1 MLQEAHSGKLEQAP
15 IKPSLLAVFL
25 TEVIDSE
32 TACSR
37 MSSHL
42 FYIFLKMGP
51 FRVKHIFPSLA
62 FLFAKT
68 PVQPK

>member
-15 IKPSLLAVFL
+15 IKPSLLAVSL
-25 TEVIDSE
+25 TEVINSE

-42 FYIFLKMGP
+42 FYIFFKNGP
-51 FRVKHIFPSLA
+51 IQGKNTFFRL
-62 FLFAKT
+62 
-68 PVQPK
+68 